1 MWNAIRKTV
10 WGPPLAG
17 ACILVGTFLDKVR
30 ELKQDLE
37 SEVKKGQ
44 FIKEVEP
51 FMLNEAMTMLTRVEE
66 YLNGYLQVDKFRG
79 G

>member
-1 MWNAIRKTV
+1 MSDRQLYLDRIRDLKKDLK
-10 WGPPLAG
+10 G
-17 ACILVGTFLDKVR
+17 
-30 ELKQDLE
+30 ELQGSK
-37 SEVKKGQ
+37 

-51 FMLNEAMTMLTRVEE
+51 FMLREAMIMLDRVEE

>member
-1 MWNAIRKTV
+1 MSNRQ
-10 WGPPLAG
+10 LY
-17 ACILVGTFLDKVR
+17 LDRIR

-37 SEVKKGQ
+37 GELQGSKFV
-44 FIKEVEP
+44 KEVEP
-51 FMLNEAMTMLTRVEE
+51 FMLREAMIMLDRVES

>member
-1 MWNAIRKTV
+1 MSNRQ
-10 WGPPLAG
+10 LY
-17 ACILVGTFLDKVR
+17 LDRIR

-37 SEVKKGQ
+37 GELQGSKFV
-44 FIKEVEP
+44 KEVEP
-51 FMLNEAMTMLTRVEE
+51 FMLREAMIMLDRVEE